1 MSLRSTLTSNSEAHF
16 VLSERSRRQKWL
28 CNFILPF
35 AISLIQRALRY
46 GQVSQFLKGP
56 KVRGG
61 SHSFLKCR
69 VQTICV
75 KIIGSAS

>member
-1 MSLRSTLTSNSEAHF
+1 MSLRSTLTSNSEAHV

-28 CNFILPF
+28 CNFTLPF
-35 AISLIQRALRY
+35 AISLIQRALRLWV
-46 GQVSQFLKGP
+46 GLTVFKGP

-61 SHSFLKCR
+61 SRSFLKCR